1 MMKFFLE
8 KLKINKQLANNHHDV
23 WIAESIW
30 QGSAKTDIQQ
40 RFAEPEASRLCQQ
53 VDDAAI
59 LADLLE
65 YMAKEMRNQ

>member
-1 MMKFFLE
+1 MTDKELMYDLYKAFDKEVL
-8 KLKINKQLANNHHDV
+8 KLLL
-23 WIAESIW
+23 
-30 QGSAKTDIQQ
+30 KTDIRQ

-65 YMAKEMRNQ
+65 YMAKEMRKP

>member
-1 MMKFFLE
+1 MMYELQEAFDKEVF
-8 KLKINKQLANNHHDV
+8 KLLL
-23 WIAESIW
+23 
-30 QGSAKTDIQQ
+30 KTDIQQ
-40 RFAEPEASRLCQQ
+40 RFLEPEASRLCQQ

>member
-1 MMKFFLE
+1 MTDKELMNELQKAFDKEML
-8 KLKINKQLANNHHDV
+8 KLLL
-23 WIAESIW
+23 
-30 QGSAKTDIQQ
+30 KTDIRQ
-40 RFAEPEASRLCQQ
+40 RYPEPEASWLCQQ

>member
-1 MMKFFLE
+1 MINELYNDLYKAFDKEVL
-8 KLKINKQLANNHHDV
+8 KLLL
-23 WIAESIW
+23 
-30 QGSAKTDIQQ
+30 KTDIRR
-40 RFAEPEASRLCQQ
+40 RFLEPEASRLCLQ